1 MFTSQQEVS
10 SPFPVQTT
18 HTWGLGVTQDVTAS
32 SSGTTTTITSAN
44 ENERYL
50 LDVIHWLA
58 GSGTCP

>member
-10 SPFPVQTT
+10 SLLPVQTT
-18 HTWGLGVTQDVTAS
+18 HIWGLGVTEDVTSS
-32 SSGTTTTITSAN
+32 SSGTETTITSVN

-50 LDVIHWLA
+50 LNLIHWLA